1 MFGQVFLL
9 SYTKYSLLYNLS
21 HQFIAVKPRLI
32 TLRSSLYG
40 TQTTWVINRGFPT
53 IISVVVYIYYV
64 YPCVTL
70 QFLNFVS
77 DVLVISPSWTTYKP
91 QARLAHHEPFVIET
105 CLEDA
110 WKISPKIIDDVSV

>member
-32 TLRSSLYG
+32 MLRSSPYG
-40 TQTTWVINRGFPT
+40 TQTNQPWVK
-53 IISVVVYIYYV
+53 IISVVIYIYYV

-70 QFLNFVS
+70 QFW
-77 DVLVISPSWTTYKP
+77 PKYKN
-91 QARLAHHEPFVIET
+91 A
-105 CLEDA
+105 ED
-110 WKISPKIIDDVSV
+110 IPILFQTF

>member
-9 SYTKYSLLYNLS
+9 SYPKYGLLYNLS

-70 QFLNFVS
+70 QFW
-77 DVLVISPSWTTYKP
+77 PKYKN
-91 QARLAHHEPFVIET
+91 A
-105 CLEDA
+105 ED
-110 WKISPKIIDDVSV
+110 IPILFQTF